1 MGAAGGELDALIG
14 QYPAE
19 VNLQRLSR
27 DFGTPHPVMAQNYAC
42 ELLNM
47 QPFPAF
53 GGNSSRLLGESWDS
67 TNLYWARLAD
77 EKGYSPVMLNR
88 LVPELTRHMVANIF
102 ATDIEDWLALMRAMK
117 ETGEEFRQGKIVL
130 PQVTEAASSNQEAG
144 VLPEQS
150 PAASAPGG
158 PQINGIQDKQWQ
170 SDIYSSIPICSC
182 VSFLGGRLTGAQD
195 DSTNIRVNVDL
206 VQLNVAVTDS
216 KGNYISGLGPE
227 NFAIT
232 EDKIPERIATFE
244 EGNEPARQV
253 FSQRRTRLPAQPVA
267 PGPLG
272 RESKT
277 ATVVN
282 AMPPRKPIPPGV
294 GEDASTLPAQ
304 VAGANV
310 FVLFDTSNYMYR
322 GFVFAQDAITDFV
335 RSLESANKVAFY
347 SYSRDLSRNSAL
359 TSDRAQVL
367 RGVRSTVA
375 GDDAA
380 LYNCLL
386 LTVEDA
392 ARYTGRKV
400 VVVFS
405 NGPDNA
411 SLVPPEDVA
420 ELAQSTGTIIY
431 MISTREAQL
440 EPISTAVFER
450 MSKATGGKA
459 YFARSWSDEKK
470 AFAFIQ
476 EDLAHLYSLS
486 YYPQP
491 NPSAGWRAITV
502 KLVGKDLQ
510 KYHVRT
516 RAGYRLQQAH
526 AAANNSA
533 ELEAERSVGVSKV
546 AKTAQE
552 SEARASAPYWL

>member
-1 MGAAGGELDALIG
+1 
-14 QYPAE
+14 
-19 VNLQRLSR
+19 
-27 DFGTPHPVMAQNYAC
+27 
-42 ELLNM
+42 
-47 QPFPAF
+47 
-53 GGNSSRLLGESWDS
+53 
-67 TNLYWARLAD
+67 
-77 EKGYSPVMLNR
+77 
-88 LVPELTRHMVANIF
+88 
-102 ATDIEDWLALMRAMK
+102 
-117 ETGEEFRQGKIVL
+117 
-130 PQVTEAASSNQEAG
+130 
-144 VLPEQS
+144 
-150 PAASAPGG
+150 
-158 PQINGIQDKQWQ
+158 
-170 SDIYSSIPICSC
+170 
-182 VSFLGGRLTGAQD
+182 
-195 DSTNIRVNVDL
+195 
-206 VQLNVAVTDS
+206 
-216 KGNYISGLGPE
+216 
-227 NFAIT
+227 
-232 EDKIPERIATFE
+232 
-244 EGNEPARQV
+244 
-253 FSQRRTRLPAQPVA
+253 
-267 PGPLG
+267 
-272 RESKT
+272 
-277 ATVVN
+277 
-282 AMPPRKPIPPGV
+282 
-294 GEDASTLPAQ
+294 
-304 VAGANV
+304 V

-335 RSLESANKVAFY
+335 RSLEGANKVAFY

-359 TSDRAQVL
+359 TADRSQVL

-459 YFARSWSDEKK
+459 YFARSWNDEKK

-491 NPSAGWRAITV
+491 NPSAGWRTITV

-516 RAGYRLQQAH
+516 RAGYRVQQAH
-526 AAANNSA
+526 AAASNSA
-533 ELEAERSVGVSKV
+533 ELEPASVPK
-546 AKTAQE
+546 
-552 SEARASAPYWL
+552 